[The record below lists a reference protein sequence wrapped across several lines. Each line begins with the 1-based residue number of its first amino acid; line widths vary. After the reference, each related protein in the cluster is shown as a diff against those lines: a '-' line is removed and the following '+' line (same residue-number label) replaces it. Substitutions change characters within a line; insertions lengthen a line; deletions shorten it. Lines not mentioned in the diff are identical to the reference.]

1 MSSVYSNFILYAL
14 IAIFAENA
22 IFSRSLAVERTL
34 QLVDD
39 QRSLITFGVLATT
52 CLMPASVLTYF
63 AGKLI
68 PESAYAYALRPLV
81 FVASMV
87 LVYLVMRVIINA
99 AANGNFKDL
108 YKKVSDDLHLAMF
121 NSAVFGSLILCSN
134 GQFTLTQTMGFCLG
148 SGIGF
153 TVATLY
159 VAEGQRKIRNRDVPG
174 SFKGLP
180 VTLLYIGI
188 LSLCIYSFTGY
199 SLGN

>member
-1 MSSVYSNFILYAL
+1 MVNIGS
-14 IAIFAENA
+14 
-22 IFSRSLAVERTL
+22 VERDSASL
-34 QLVDD
+34 RVDD
-39 QRSLITFGVLATT
+39 DSAVGLI
-52 CLMPASVLTYF
+52 
-63 AGKLI
+63 
-68 PESAYAYALRPLV
+68 E
-81 FVASMV
+81 
-87 LVYLVMRVIINA
+87 
-99 AANGNFKDL
+99 
-108 YKKVSDDLHLAMF
+108 VSDDLHLAMF

-134 GQFTLTQTMGFCLG
+134 GQFTLTQTIGFCLG

-159 VAEGQRKIRNRDVPG
+159 VAEGQRKIRNREVPG

>member
-39 QRSLITFGVLATT
+39 QRSLLAFGLLTTVCLA
-52 CLMPASVLTYF
+52 PASVLTYF

-68 PESAYAYALRPLV
+68 PEGAFVYALRPLV
-81 FVASMV
+81 FVISMA
-87 LVYLVMRVIINA
+87 LVYLVLRVGINA
-99 AANGNFKDL
+99 ASSAFKDL
-108 YKKVSDDLHLAMF
+108 YKKISDDLHLAMF
-121 NSAVFGSLILCSN
+121 NSAVFGSLILCSS
-134 GQFTLTQTMGFCLG
+134 GQFTLVQTLGFCLG

-159 VAEGQRKIRNRDVPG
+159 VAEGQRKIRNREVPG

>member
-39 QRSLITFGVLATT
+39 QRSLITFGVLTTT

-68 PESAYAYALRPLV
+68 PEGAYAYALRPLV

-121 NSAVFGSLILCSN
+121 NRAVFGSLILCSN
-134 GQFTLTQTMGFCLG
+134 GKFNLTQTIGFCLG